1 MNGERTK
8 HRRQQQRLIYCRGTP
23 VNNARQAGHEG
34 TGFGRHRTLQRPQ
47 DRSDLRRTNNE
58 SVSPVALDI
67 NSTRPNEKNAPKK
80 KQAQKNKKRSKKN
93 ARPKQAM
100 PWPSEPSRTI
110 SFLTYLHPRP
120 YAERGYR
127 WNSFVRCPLPS
138 QAQPRHGSASSYE
151 TGFRRHR
158 TNPWWRFGLGV
169 PCDLNNFLEFDH
181 RPARPRAADD
191 RS

>member
-80 KQAQKNKKRSKKN
+80 KTGPKKQKTKQKKRSAQTSDALAIRTKSN
-93 ARPKQAM
+93 HFLSHLFAPAPVRRARVQM
-100 PWPSEPSRTI
+100 E
-110 SFLTYLHPRP
+110 FLRP
-120 YAERGYR
+120 
-127 WNSFVRCPLPS
+127 
-138 QAQPRHGSASSYE
+138 
-151 TGFRRHR
+151 
-158 TNPWWRFGLGV
+158 V
-169 PCDLNNFLEFDH
+169 P
-181 RPARPRAADD
+181 PP
-191 RS
+191 